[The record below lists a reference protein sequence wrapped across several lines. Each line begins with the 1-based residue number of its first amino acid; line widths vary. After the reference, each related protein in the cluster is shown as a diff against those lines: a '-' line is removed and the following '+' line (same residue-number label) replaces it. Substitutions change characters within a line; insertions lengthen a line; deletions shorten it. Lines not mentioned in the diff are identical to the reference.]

1 MLSKRCNTKS
11 RTLFLI
17 KKEKE
22 KLSISRLKC
31 EAGKRKQTKQPSG
44 NRNRKQTGKFRK
56 MYLAFAF

>member
-11 RTLFLI
+11 RTPFLI

-31 EAGKRKQTKQPSG
+31 EAGKRKQTKHLAFWEKKSQT
-44 NRNRKQTGKFRK
+44 NRKV
-56 MYLAFAF
+56 